1 MDDTPEQIDTE
12 IAKAYERV
20 TALSLERLSISAQLY
35 EFGRFMQM
43 GIDELREACKLDAV
57 GAVVDDGLRGSCA
70 ELFARYDEAQTA
82 MDAARAL
89 YELAESRYR
98 GWSRFFMVPGGHI
111 HASLSC
117 KTCNKVGQSTAFTWL
132 PHLSGLTEAE
142 AVAEY
147 GPVLCTVCF
156 PSAPLD

>member
-12 IAKAYERV
+12 IAKRDEKMMAVSIEY
-20 TALSLERLSISAQLY
+20 RLMGDRLW

-43 GIDELREACKLDAV
+43 GIDELSEACKLDAI
-57 GAVVDDGLRGSCA
+57 GAVVNDGLRGSCA

-89 YELAESRYR
+89 YELADSRYR

-132 PHLSGLTEAE
+132 SHLSGLTEAE